1 VCAIDGY
8 CPAGGTCLAMCCDV
22 RVATENVV
30 MGLNEVQLGISV
42 PFLWTKLMAT
52 LIGHGKME
60 KLVQFATMVPSKEGV
75 KIGLVD
81 HVVPTKTELIP
92 TATSVIKK
100 VFFYS

>member
-1 VCAIDGY
+1 
-8 CPAGGTCLAMCCDV
+8 MCCDI
-22 RVATENVV
+22 RVATEHVV

-60 KLVQFATMVPSKEGV
+60 KLVQFATMVPSKEGI

-81 HVVPTKTELIP
+81 HVVESKSQLLPTS
-92 TATSVIKK
+92 TAFLKK
-100 VFFYS
+100 VRSRTLVF